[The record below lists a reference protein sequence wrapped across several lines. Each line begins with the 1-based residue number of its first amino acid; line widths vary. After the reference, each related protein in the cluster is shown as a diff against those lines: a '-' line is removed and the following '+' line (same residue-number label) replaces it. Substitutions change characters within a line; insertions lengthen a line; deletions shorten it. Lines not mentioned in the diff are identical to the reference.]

1 MVTSLCDIPQ
11 SMGLVTELSFLW
23 VREWLCD
30 SDVVTLNE

>member
-23 VREWLCD
+23 EWLCD
-30 SDVVTLNE
+30 RDVVTLYE